1 MRIGD
6 QIAEVYRAH
15 HPVSKRE
22 CRERSAEFLERV
34 RLHRRVDAFR
44 AYPHELSGGERHR
57 VVIAQALVCGPRLVI
72 ADEPTAGLD
81 AALQS
86 EILDLIAELRGEL
99 QVSFLLISHDHAML
113 ARLCDRTL
121 KMSAGELTPAAPE
134 SRRRIAGFT
143 RITQLN
149 AHSSEAPLVQVCGI
163 SKSYQKR
170 GVLFREKSRTQILR
184 NVNLSIPH
192 DSTVALIGE
201 SGSGK
206 STLARCLAM
215 WERPDAGE
223 IIVGGRNL
231 TGLSATERRQLRS
244 QVQLVLQDSAAAFNP
259 NLTAEQ
265 IVEEPL
271 LIQNRGHKQS
281 RQKRVHALLEEIG
294 FERVMFQRKPLE
306 FSGGQRQRLAIA
318 RALMLEPQLVIFDE
332 STSGLDSETQRQI
345 LALLA
350 ELKRSRRLSYLLIS
364 HDLRLVRDVADSIL
378 MMQDGAVVELSQE
391 LVAIGKFPPRA
402 ASAAASSAALVES
415 R

>member
-1 MRIGD
+1 LSLRNDSDPLLQVRDLSVHYRGTDGQPCVAVRNANFDIATGEIVGIFGASGSGKTSLGLSLLRLLPDPAQMTARVLTFQGRDLLQLSQVQMRRVRGNEISIMYQEPALALNPVMRIGE

-15 HPVSKRE
+15 HAISKGE
-22 CRERSAEFLERV
+22 CRERAAEFLERV

-163 SKSYQKR
+163 SKSFRTIPQWHSSENPARANPLWR
-170 GVLFREKSRTQILR
+170 GAWQC
-184 NVNLSIPH
+184 
-192 DSTVALIGE
+192 
-201 SGSGK
+201 GSGRMRVK
-206 STLARCLAM
+206 
-215 WERPDAGE
+215 
-223 IIVGGRNL
+223 
-231 TGLSATERRQLRS
+231 LS
-244 QVQLVLQDSAAAFNP
+244 
-259 NLTAEQ
+259 
-265 IVEEPL
+265 
-271 LIQNRGHKQS
+271 
-281 RQKRVHALLEEIG
+281 
-294 FERVMFQRKPLE
+294 
-306 FSGGQRQRLAIA
+306 
-318 RALMLEPQLVIFDE
+318 
-332 STSGLDSETQRQI
+332 
-345 LALLA
+345 
-350 ELKRSRRLSYLLIS
+350 
-364 HDLRLVRDVADSIL
+364 
-378 MMQDGAVVELSQE
+378 
-391 LVAIGKFPPRA
+391 
-402 ASAAASSAALVES
+402 
-415 R
+415 